1 MIIKPNRL
9 ERLVLTAIICF
20 AMGFFIGAMVEK
32 GQTKAIAMDKQLS
45 EKIELEK
52 ELKKLKIE
60 TKK

>member
-1 MIIKPNRL
+1 
-9 ERLVLTAIICF
+9 
-20 AMGFFIGAMVEK
+20 MGFFIGAMVEK